1 MKKKKQVVVLFV
13 LALMMIFSSTFVYG
27 AEVKAREFPSTMR
40 MVAGGELSLTRLA
53 DKKAELDVYCRSS
66 MVADYIKATCTV
78 QKLNTSTRKYVD
90 FGETFEIK
98 DTNTPVLSECYAL
111 TMSSSGTY
119 RVKVIFEDKVN
130 GITTRT
136 NAYYTQA
143 VGL

>member
-13 LALMMIFSSTFVYG
+13 LALMMVFSSTFVYG
-27 AEVKAREFPSTMR
+27 AEVKARELPSLR

-53 DKKAELDVYCRSS
+53 DKKAELEVYCRSS
-66 MVADYIKATCTV
+66 MIADYIKATCTV
-78 QKLNTSTRKYVD
+78 QKLNTSTKKYVD

-98 DTNTPVLSECYAL
+98 DTNTPSLFECYTL

-119 RVKVIFEDKVN
+119 RVKVVFEDKVN